1 MNVEEIT
8 KHIND
13 FINENNINEGEY
25 VIIVFEKTNYTKNVR
40 FVYKNVNDF
49 NQRYDEDIKEIEDE
63 KGIRVEWFTFD

>member
-49 NQRYDEDIKEIEDE
+49 NQRYDENIKEIEDE